1 MKIQRY
7 VDYEETHLRDM
18 ITEYS
23 FWTMYQINPHSQP
36 PGKFEYLPY
45 LLQTNS
51 DGPNGEMEYPKFY
64 EVKEEYLMIAEDGIF
79 ENKTQT
85 PLIDNLYVVM
95 QDLINKH
102 RQRNQEEI
110 NKL

>member
-1 MKIQRY
+1 
-7 VDYEETHLRDM
+7 
-18 ITEYS
+18 
-23 FWTMYQINPHSQP
+23 
-36 PGKFEYLPY
+36 
-45 LLQTNS
+45 
-51 DGPNGEMEYPKFY
+51 MEYPKFY

-102 RQRNQEEI
+102 R
-110 NKL
+110 